1 MKAPGTKDQLLME
14 QKIPVTYLA
23 LEESLN
29 YILRKLKNKSRNPVL
44 NTSNYLKGFLKVF
57 LKSICIKI

>member
-23 LEESLN
+23 LEESLG
-29 YILRKLKNKSRNPVL
+29 YILKKLKNKARNPVL
-44 NTSNYLKGFLKVF
+44 NTSNYLKGF
-57 LKSICIKI
+57 